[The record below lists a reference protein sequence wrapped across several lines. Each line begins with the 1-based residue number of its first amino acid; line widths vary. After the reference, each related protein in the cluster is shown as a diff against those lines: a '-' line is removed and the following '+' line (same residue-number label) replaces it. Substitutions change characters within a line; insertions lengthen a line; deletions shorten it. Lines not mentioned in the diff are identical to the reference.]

1 MSDTIDAQDLWGN
14 LNWEDAEYFFNN
26 HVNRN
31 TELTF
36 EKEHSKLVS
45 KVDRAAMQTSFEGA
59 KRFYH
64 TADTYLG
71 DLYGTLGKY
80 DLDK

>member
-1 MSDTIDAQDLWGN
+1 MSDTIDAQDLRGN

-64 TADTYLG
+64 TAETYSNEVFDILE
-71 DLYGTLGKY
+71 KY
-80 DLDK
+80 ELN